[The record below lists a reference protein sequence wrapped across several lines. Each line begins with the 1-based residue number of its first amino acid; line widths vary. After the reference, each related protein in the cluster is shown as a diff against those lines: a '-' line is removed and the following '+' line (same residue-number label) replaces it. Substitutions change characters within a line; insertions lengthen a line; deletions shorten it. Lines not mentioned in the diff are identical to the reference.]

1 MLDLITGHQGFLHI
15 TAEQISEVN
24 RSITAGYGDNAVLRL
39 KDGTLSSTGLSIGIA
54 AGYWRANGF
63 DVEITSAETIYID
76 PSSVGTS
83 RIDKFYIEL
92 LQDIPSGNQRA
103 ELVYVKGTE
112 ASVPVAPSDPTAP
125 VLTTDILLECVCY
138 ASALIEENS
147 LSLTDLTKVIQN
159 VTPEDMTRVKSWIRN
174 NADVYS
180 SLVTHD
186 KGEIVLNALDGK
198 VYECVHSCP
207 AYSWES
213 NSQYYEERTIIDIL
227 DRINQQ
233 AADFHKYGTCPTAAS
248 TSKKKVT
255 TRLGDWTLETGKV
268 VYVAF
273 SYTNTA
279 ATPTLNVDNTGAKE
293 IKGYGS
299 TAPSSWW
306 KAGDKVQFLYDGVYY
321 IMFPSQ
327 GQITD
332 LNNELNA
339 QHRRK
344 RKSISANDLRACI
357 TNDGVDLSIKDITIG
372 DYITINSNYKAVVA
386 DIDTF
391 YGGYD
396 SYAVV
401 NSHHIAMLIVGTAG
415 SVTQKWNSSD
425 TTSSGYNGSAL
436 HTALKNLISTI
447 EGTLGTLIS
456 HQKLLTT
463 ATSNWAWQASQKI
476 SALTESQIYGAPIWS
491 IDGYQQGEAWK
502 QLEIFRKFSFN
513 EIFGN
518 QSVWL
523 RSIRSASVACHASS
537 HGSANLGSASAACG
551 VVGLVL
557 FH

>member
-24 RSITAGYGDNAVLRL
+24 RSITAGYGDNAVLSL

-63 DVEITSAETIYID
+63 DVEITSAETIYVD

-112 ASVPVAPSDPTAP
+112 ASVPTPPDDPTAP
-125 VLTTDILLECVCY
+125 VLSTDIMLDCVCY
-138 ASALIEENS
+138 ATALIEENS
-147 LSLTDLTKVIQN
+147 LTLTDLTKVIQN
-159 VTPEDMTRVKSWIRN
+159 VTPTDMELVKSWIRN

-198 VYECVHSCP
+198 VYECIHSCP

-233 AADFHKYGTCPTAAS
+233 TADFHKYGTCPTAAS
-248 TSKKKVT
+248 TSEKKVT

-321 IMFPSQ
+321 IMLPTQ

-332 LNNELNA
+332 LNNDLSTLKINTIGSYVSLTKNTNYTTQYDGYVVLQKDAEDSTWAVIAVNN
-339 QHRRK
+339 
-344 RKSISANDLRACI
+344 IDMANCI
-357 TNDGVDLSIKDITIG
+357 TGSNNNMSGHLKTAVFVRKGSIVK
-372 DYITINSNYKAVVA
+372 YN
-386 DIDTF
+386 
-391 YGGYD
+391 
-396 SYAVV
+396 
-401 NSHHIAMLIVGTAG
+401 
-415 SVTQKWNSSD
+415 
-425 TTSSGYNGSAL
+425 TSSSSSNTWARFYP
-436 HTALKNLISTI
+436 LK
-447 EGTLGTLIS
+447 
-456 HQKLLTT
+456 
-463 ATSNWAWQASQKI
+463 
-476 SALTESQIYGAPIWS
+476 
-491 IDGYQQGEAWK
+491 
-502 QLEIFRKFSFN
+502 
-513 EIFGN
+513 
-518 QSVWL
+518 
-523 RSIRSASVACHASS
+523 
-537 HGSANLGSASAACG
+537 
-551 VVGLVL
+551 
-557 FH
+557 